1 MTQTRTQKNDRRT
14 INILGVRGYPAAHG
28 GFETFAARLAP
39 YLSDRGWTV
48 NIYCQIEPTADGH
61 LVANFEDDWNGVHRI
76 HLGSRRKS
84 SAGSIIFDALSVLDV
99 VKRSG
104 IDLVLGYNT
113 AIFTLLQRIYGRT
126 VVMNMDGIEW
136 KRAKWSRPIKA
147 WFYAN
152 EFVGSF
158 ASSIPIADHPEIAHH
173 LRRHGCKRAVVIP
186 YGADAI
192 MHASDQTVYSI
203 GLKPKQYVISIAR
216 IEPENSVLEIVR
228 SFSRKP
234 RGINFVVLGQLQDHN
249 PYHRAVRAAA
259 SNEVIFAGAIYEQEK
274 LASLRFHALAYVHG
288 HQVGGTNPSLVE
300 ALGAGNAIIARDNKF
315 NRWVAGDK
323 QTYFT
328 SEDSLDLIFETVL
341 ANPEYLA
348 QASEASR
355 ARQSAEFTW
364 ELVLGKYE
372 ALFEKCYV

>member
-1 MTQTRTQKNDRRT
+1 MTVTHSNTRRT

-28 GFETFAARLAP
+28 GFETFAARLGP
-39 YLSDRGWTV
+39 YLCNRGWTV
-48 NIYCQIEPTADGH
+48 NIYCQIEPTEDGH
-61 LVANFEDDWNGVHRI
+61 LVANYEDVWNGIHRI

-113 AIFTLLQRIYGRT
+113 AVFTLLQRIYGRT

-136 KRAKWSRPIKA
+136 KRAKWSRPVKV

-152 EFVGSF
+152 EFIGSL
-158 ASSIPIADHPEIAHH
+158 ACSIPIADHPEIALH

-192 MHASDQTVYSI
+192 LQAPDQAVSLI
-203 GLKPKQYVISIAR
+203 GAKPKRYVISIAR
-216 IEPENSVLEIVR
+216 IEPENSILEIVR

-234 RGINFVVLGQLQDHN
+234 RGISLVVLGQLQDNN
-249 PYHRAVRAAA
+249 PYHHAVRAAA
-259 SNEVIFAGAIYEQEK
+259 SNEVIFPGAIYDQEK

-323 QTYFT
+323 QIYFG
-328 SEDSLDLIFETVL
+328 SEDSLDQIFETAL
-341 ANPEYLA
+341 ADPDWLV
-348 QASEASR
+348 QAGEASR
-355 ARQSAEFTW
+355 ARHAAEFTW
-364 ELVLGKYE
+364 ERVLGQYE
-372 ALFEKCYV
+372 ALFEKCRD